1 VEAAERPHLAPV
13 TETETETETK
23 IIGNLMFEG
32 GISTGS
38 MKIVGGG
45 RGLKKVDLE

>member
-1 VEAAERPHLAPV
+1 VEAAERLHLALV
-13 TETETETETK
+13 TETETETK

>member
-1 VEAAERPHLAPV
+1 VEAAERLHLALV
-13 TETETETETK
+13 TETK
-23 IIGNLMFEG
+23 IIGNLIFEG

-45 RGLKKVDLE
+45 RGLRKVDLE